1 MVTAQRPSEQK
12 TQLGEALAEARREAG
27 LRQRDAADLL
37 GLSQPSIARMENGRK
52 SPTQD
57 ELCRLLERY
66 DPSQELRERIEGLT
80 FPEEEENGP
89 GLNPKFDGM
98 LSASEKAV
106 AIHTFHSERIPM
118 TLQCERYALKQ
129 HCSVDPSVQPLT
141 VLRRL
146 ARRTRIFTIPKPP
159 EYHAIMTVSSLLRM
173 PDGQLD
179 LVKGQAQHLLN
190 VLAAA
195 PTLTL
200 RVLDLAAHIPYI
212 DSDFTMLRMPDRKE
226 NMVYVPFGLDGQL
239 IKEKAKIEERER
251 YWRMAE
257 EAALPEEETRDLL
270 RFLAKH
276 GLETTSLPRAA
287 QRTS

>member
-12 TQLGEALAEARREAG
+12 TQLGEALAEARREAR
-27 LRQRDAADLL
+27 LLQKDAAALL

-52 SPTQD
+52 PPTRD
-57 ELCRLLERY
+57 ELQRLLERY
-66 DPSQELRERIEGLT
+66 DPSQGLRERIMRLACPG
-80 FPEEEENGP
+80 EEEHGP
-89 GLNPKFDGM
+89 GLNQKFDSM
-98 LSASEKAV
+98 LSASEEAV

-129 HCSVDPSVQPLT
+129 HCAADPAVQPLT

-146 ARRTRIFTIPKPP
+146 ARRTRIFTLRNPP

-179 LVKGQAQHLLN
+179 LIKDQAQHILD
-190 VLAAA
+190 VLDAA
-195 PTLTL
+195 PSLTL
-200 RVLDLAAHIPYI
+200 RVLDLAARIPYI
-212 DSDFTMLRMPDRKE
+212 DADFTVLRMPDRKE

-239 IKEKAKIEERER
+239 IKEKAKIEEREN

-257 EAALPEEETRDLL
+257 QAALTEDETRDLL
-270 RFLAKH
+270 RVLAEH
-276 GLETTSLPRAA
+276 GLETTALA